1 MKVAITG
8 HTRGIGKAIFDEMTK
23 RSYQVH
29 GYSRSN
35 GWNIRWQEIRNQ
47 LLTETLDFD
56 VFINN
61 AYCPVAQFELLRSL
75 VSQWHGT
82 KKLIVNVGSKSVY
95 ADVVPDFTQDYVKDK
110 QKQHEF
116 INSRRLQSRP
126 QILNLTLGLVDT
138 QMSSSFLA
146 EKLFPAEVAVTLVN
160 LIEIK
165 DRISVQDL
173 MLDVPFQN
181 WEDIQSQDQQA
192 S

>member
-8 HTRGIGKAIFDEMTK
+8 HTQGIGKAIFDEMTK

-35 GWNIRWQEIRNQ
+35 GWDISLQEIRTQIVN
-47 LLTETLDFD
+47 ETSDFD

-61 AYCPVAQFELLRSL
+61 AYYPIAQFELLRSL
-75 VSQWHGT
+75 VGQWHGT

-95 ADVVPDFTQDYVKDK
+95 ADVVPDFAQDYVKDK

-138 QMSSSFLA
+138 HMSSRFLA
-146 EKLFPAEVAVTLVN
+146 EKLSPAEVAVTLVN
-160 LIEIK
+160 LLEIK
-165 DRISVQDL
+165 DRISVQAL